1 MIVDVHAHLYP
12 EAYIRRLAGAPEL
25 ALAADAGGRVF
36 RYQGTRIFSIP
47 EPNRPPERKILQ
59 QDVGEPART
68 ASGIEDSLT
77 GTRAQRRQ
85 CKAPIERD
93 ERIRRR
99 IVGL

>member
-1 MIVDVHAHLYP
+1 MPREKIESNCPAP
-12 EAYIRRLAGAPEL
+12 RRA
-25 ALAADAGGRVF
+25 
-36 RYQGTRIFSIP
+36 
-47 EPNRPPERKILQ
+47 ERCEM
-59 QDVGEPART
+59 DTRT